1 MSDEENQDIPM
12 AQCGA
17 CNAIVPLDSESCPE
31 CGAGFSGISNEAL
44 GVCGQCGSIIPV
56 DSESCGDCGAIFVD
70 LGPSESETATPEM
83 GNSIEKEQHVPAEEV
98 EYSGSSATEELTH
111 EETVEVSSDFVE
123 EVNQVEE
130 TVHEEQTPTVTESEI
145 VSEIEDDSGEELDP
159 YIADDDTEEEA
170 QPEEI
175 VSDEVEEATTEDI
188 NSFIDEV
195 DLDDEEE
202 MVEQSPAITEAEM
215 LSEIEEEDENITSE
229 TESDETISD
238 DIEEDSNEDMDAY
251 IDEVD
256 DEETT
261 SESEEIEEE
270 MDDSESDLLEEL
282 SEDGNSEE
290 VEEETHD
297 TEEESES
304 DEDIESSDT
313 EEESESDEDIESSDT
328 EEEVDEEPQEEEEVV
343 DQHIIVMAFENL
355 ALAIAGAGMTAG
367 EAFEEMDSS
376 SDGMIDAPELQKGI
390 QKIAGEKLSPK
401 EVTLILKY
409 LDKDG
414 NKRIDPNELLKALDD
429 LRIGIQPGKDP
440 RNKTLSS
447 PIQKFLMG
455 KKANDIFYPIA
466 YFLMITFIGLWVVN
480 GMGLL
485 VDGSGGSVVYEG
497 GVDQWGGEIREANW
511 NLCESDAL
519 EEMIDP
525 CQGTVAVGESYPC
538 DPAIDANKCQNSLT
552 PFSGE
557 NDASSMPAGFY
568 TDGIAMIILGV
579 IGLAATAYLHLV
591 YAKSLRIRAK
601 KASGKLDGEEDS
613 EEDEET
619 EETTESE
626 DDEEIEDD
634 DDEEVEDHDEEEVE
648 DDDEEEV
655 EDDDEEDDID
665 VGDWIGLEI
674 DGDEFFGEIIEF
686 DDDEGTVTI
695 ETEDGE
701 EITGEQEDMFL
712 DEDDDE

>member
-17 CNAIVPLDSESCPE
+17 CNAIVPLDSESCPG
-31 CGAGFSGISNEAL
+31 CGASFSGISDDAL

-56 DSESCGDCGAIFVD
+56 DSESCGDCGAVFVD
-70 LGPSESETATPEM
+70 LGPSKSDTVTPDMDEA
-83 GNSIEKEQHVPAEEV
+83 IELEQPVSAEEV
-98 EYSGSSATEELTH
+98 RVSGASTSAELAH
-111 EETVEVSSDFVE
+111 EETVGSSSDSVE
-123 EVNQVEE
+123 EVDQVEE
-130 TVHEEQTPTVTESEI
+130 TVHEEQTPTITESEI
-145 VSEIEDDSGEELDP
+145 VSESEDVASH
-159 YIADDDTEEEA
+159 IADDDTEEET
-170 QPEEI
+170 QSEEI
-175 VSDEVEEATTEDI
+175 VSDEDEEDSTEDI
-188 NSFIDEV
+188 DSYIDEV
-195 DLDDEEE
+195 DLDEEEE
-202 MVEQSPAITEAEM
+202 MVEQSPALAESEI
-215 LSEIEEEDENITSE
+215 LSESEEEVEDTVPDVE
-229 TESDETISD
+229 SD
-238 DIEEDSNEDMDAY
+238 DIEGDSNEEMDAY
-251 IDEVD
+251 IDGVD

-270 MDDSESDLLEEL
+270 MDDSESNLLEEL
-282 SEDGNSEE
+282 SEDEDSEE
-290 VEEETHD
+290 VEEETH
-297 TEEESES
+297 
-304 DEDIESSDT
+304 DT

-328 EEEVDEEPQEEEEVV
+328 EEEVDEEPQEEEEPI
-343 DQHIIVMAFENL
+343 DQHLIVMAFENL

-409 LDKDG
+409 LDNDD

-440 RNKTLSS
+440 RTKTVSS
-447 PIQKFLMG
+447 PVKKFLMG

-466 YFLMITFIGLWVVN
+466 YFLTVTFIGLWVIN

-485 VDGSGGSVVYEG
+485 VDGSGGTVVYEG

-538 DPAIDANKCQNSLT
+538 DPAIDANKCENSLT

-557 NDASSMPAGFY
+557 NGASSMPAGFY
-568 TDGIAMIILGV
+568 TDGIVMIILGV
-579 IGLAATAYLHLV
+579 IGLAVTAYLHLI
-591 YAKSLRIRAK
+591 YAKALRRKAK
-601 KASGKLDGEEDS
+601 KDSGKLDEEEDS
-613 EEDEET
+613 EEDEEP
-619 EETTESE
+619 EEDTDSDDEEEVE
-626 DDEEIEDD
+626 DDDGEEIEDD
-634 DDEEVEDHDEEEVE
+634 DGEEIE

-665 VGDWIGLEI
+665 VGDWIGLDI

-701 EITGEQEDMFL
+701 EITGNQEDMFL

>member
-1 MSDEENQDIPM
+1 ME
-12 AQCGA
+12 
-17 CNAIVPLDSESCPE
+17 
-31 CGAGFSGISNEAL
+31 
-44 GVCGQCGSIIPV
+44 
-56 DSESCGDCGAIFVD
+56 
-70 LGPSESETATPEM
+70 
-83 GNSIEKEQHVPAEEV
+83 
-98 EYSGSSATEELTH
+98 
-111 EETVEVSSDFVE
+111 
-123 EVNQVEE
+123 
-130 TVHEEQTPTVTESEI
+130 
-145 VSEIEDDSGEELDP
+145 
-159 YIADDDTEEEA
+159 
-170 QPEEI
+170 
-175 VSDEVEEATTEDI
+175 
-188 NSFIDEV
+188 
-195 DLDDEEE
+195 
-202 MVEQSPAITEAEM
+202 
-215 LSEIEEEDENITSE
+215 
-229 TESDETISD
+229 
-238 DIEEDSNEDMDAY
+238 AY

-270 MDDSESDLLEEL
+270 IEDSDSNLLEEL
-282 SEDGNSEE
+282 SED
-290 VEEETHD
+290 EEETH
-297 TEEESES
+297 E
-304 DEDIESSDT
+304 
-313 EEESESDEDIESSDT
+313 T
-328 EEEVDEEPQEEEEVV
+328 EEEVDEEPQEEEEPI
-343 DQHIIVMAFENL
+343 DQQAIVMAFENL

-409 LDKDG
+409 LDDDG

-440 RNKTLSS
+440 RTKTLSS

-466 YFLMITFIGLWVVN
+466 YFLTVTFIGLWVVN

-485 VDGSGGSVVYEG
+485 VDGSGGTVVYEG

-519 EEMIDP
+519 DEMIDP
-525 CQGTVAVGESYPC
+525 CQGTVAVGETYPC
-538 DPAIDANKCQNSLT
+538 DPAIDANKCENSLT

-557 NDASSMPAGFY
+557 NGASSMPAGFY
-568 TDGIAMIILGV
+568 TDGIVMIILGV
-579 IGLAATAYLHLV
+579 IGLAATAYLHLI
-591 YAKSLRIRAK
+591 YAKALRRRAK
-601 KASGKLDGEEDS
+601 KASGKLDEEEDS
-613 EEDEET
+613 EEDEE
-619 EETTESE
+619 EEDSES
-626 DDEEIEDD
+626 DDEQD
-634 DDEEVEDHDEEEVE
+634 VE
-648 DDDEEEV
+648 DDDEEDDDEEDVEDDDEEDVEDDDEEDV

-665 VGDWIGLEI
+665 VGDWIGLDI

-701 EITGEQEDMFL
+701 EITGDQEDMFL